1 MNKIRAL
8 NSLCFWAIKWMIL
21 LLKSGSIVLLWLNLT
36 EAGIASVSVL
46 LCCVVHDWGSSGN
59 VMQQASMITIIT
71 CHTAEARPGFG
82 QAESCLPVVSF
93 WYCSVHFW
101 RISGI
106 WLLPVPLV
114 PGIAT
119 ALLASSLQW
128 ALPESHIAIG
138 LPVCLFARIV
148 DRVDSHCHN
157 WILTTHKFSLG
168 TVFDCRI

>member
-1 MNKIRAL
+1 
-8 NSLCFWAIKWMIL
+8 MIL
-21 LLKSGSIVLLWLNLT
+21 LLLSGSIVLLWLNLT
-36 EAGIASVSVL
+36 EAGIASDSVVSCVA
-46 LCCVVHDWGSSGN
+46 LCCAWLLEQWQCYAVGQHDHYHHLPHF
-59 VMQQASMITIIT
+59 ATL

-138 LPVCLFARIV
+138 LPVSLFARIV